1 MTKAEFEKR
10 IKKLNLQKVY
20 QEDEFQ
26 KIFGKLRE
34 IYIDKKTN
42 DIYGCFLEESQ
53 KRFIIFFIDAERG
66 IARDF
71 GSFKTEEEA
80 YERLFLK
87 IDKWSKEI

>member
-1 MTKAEFEKR
+1 MTKAEFEKK

-26 KIFGKLRE
+26 KIFGKLKE
-34 IYIDKKTN
+34 IYIDKTTN
-42 DIYGCFLEESQ
+42 DIYGCFFEEAP
-53 KRFIIFFIDAERG
+53 KRYIIFFIDSERG

-80 YERLFLK
+80 YECLFIK
-87 IDKWSKEI
+87 IDKWKKEI